1 MNNTTLYGSPSGVDQ
16 SIMRELKMRRPRTGN
31 APARATGYALPKFFV
46 RIAALLIILSAGSPA
61 AFADEASLWQALR
74 SPGHIAIMRHALAPG
89 GGDPDGFQLRDCA
102 TQRNLSDGGR
112 DQAKRIGARLRANGV
127 TAARVLSSQ
136 WCRCLETA
144 RLLGFGAVTEL
155 PALNSFFATMSDSD
169 AQTAALQDWIK
180 TQPLT
185 TPTVL
190 VTHQVNITALTDIF
204 PASGELVV
212 LRRTSDGTLTVV
224 GSVETE

>member
-1 MNNTTLYGSPSGVDQ
+1 
-16 SIMRELKMRRPRTGN
+16 MRRPCAGN
-31 APARATGYALPKFFV
+31 ACARATGYAFPKFFV
-46 RIAALLIILSAGSPA
+46 RIAAILMALSAGA
-61 AFADEASLWQALR
+61 QTAEADETALWQALR

-89 GGDPDGFQLRDCA
+89 GGDPDNFQLRDCN

-127 TAARVLSSQ
+127 ATAMVHSSQ

-144 RLLGFGAVTEL
+144 RLLGFGAITEL
-155 PALNSFFATMSDSD
+155 PALNSFFQSMDRRD
-169 AQTAALQDWIK
+169 DQTAALQQWIK
-180 TQPLT
+180 DQPLT

-190 VTHQVNITALTDIF
+190 VTHQVNITALTGIF

-212 LRRTSDGTLTVV
+212 LRRTTEGSLTVV
-224 GSVETE
+224 GTIETD